1 MQVFGLKLFNFFR
14 FSNKNNSI
22 VFDILPEY
30 SGIHLDDIYDKIRKN
45 PIEHVQKV
53 KANGITNL
61 MSIAGLVNGN
71 YDFSNGVGKS
81 TILEGITYALFE
93 QVVRNVANTD
103 KSEKITKAIVT
114 NINGEYPPDVNEGW
128 VEMIFEENDKIYVLK
143 RGRELTKNKTD
154 HKRILKF
161 DCVSEKDSSHSGHRT
176 GDSDESVYKAINT
189 SYDLFVNSILFGQ
202 QDSGKFLSSTDS
214 VRKEMLIELLR
225 FDNLINGMLKKNRD
239 NKNTKKE
246 DIEKCNSQIM
256 LMSENLEKKP
266 SIESLNDHISE
277 KENLIKECVSA
288 SEVLRGQLNSLLQ
301 SDAIK
306 ELESI
311 KSEGSKIK
319 LDLTSKRKDKE
330 SRTQEWTNLHADVTK
345 SVSNKHQEIEA
356 SKLKKVE
363 VTRKIGGVRK
373 EIESFNME
381 NNKKGLETIEKAKS
395 AKPKCNDKINEL
407 LGVKEKAYGLMSSM
421 ESDIKRYS
429 KEIDL
434 LSSQIGSGKEE
445 FVCDKCKSI
454 VSRKHIESEIDKN
467 KKEKEKIE
475 AEISKL
481 RDEQNKCVDDLK
493 KLQENMEKINGWIN
507 KEGQINSNIKDF
519 RNNEEKIKELEASLK
534 EFDTNDKRL
543 LNEQKELEEKKSQY
557 LLKIEEISNVF
568 NSEIT
573 LLETKYRGLAE
584 KYKELEKSSTETKN
598 KMDAIKKQIEEK
610 SQLKSQYNFQI
621 GSLRKEIEIMG
632 EVKKQLIEL
641 RKKYEVE
648 KSVFARMSVLDS
660 CLGLEGIQVRI
671 IQKYLPLLNVYI
683 EEFMSLLS
691 NGSISAKVIINDK
704 SQIDVIIKGGSAD
717 TYKMLS
723 GGEKTTCKLA
733 ISVGLA
739 LLSFTRCNHKAEF
752 IALDELF
759 GALDN
764 SHIEMAFK
772 LLNKLKDKFSRI
784 LVISHKKEINDRIP
798 HRILVEK
805 DEGMF
810 GRSRIK
816 EVV

>member
-1 MQVFGLKLFNFFR
+1 
-14 FSNKNNSI
+14 
-22 VFDILPEY
+22 
-30 SGIHLDDIYDKIRKN
+30 
-45 PIEHVQKV
+45 
-53 KANGITNL
+53 
-61 MSIAGLVNGN
+61 
-71 YDFSNGVGKS
+71 
-81 TILEGITYALFE
+81 
-93 QVVRNVANTD
+93 
-103 KSEKITKAIVT
+103 
-114 NINGEYPPDVNEGW
+114 
-128 VEMIFEENDKIYVLK
+128 
-143 RGRELTKNKTD
+143 
-154 HKRILKF
+154 
-161 DCVSEKDSSHSGHRT
+161 
-176 GDSDESVYKAINT
+176 
-189 SYDLFVNSILFGQ
+189 
-202 QDSGKFLSSTDS
+202 
-214 VRKEMLIELLR
+214 
-225 FDNLINGMLKKNRD
+225 
-239 NKNTKKE
+239 
-246 DIEKCNSQIM
+246 
-256 LMSENLEKKP
+256 
-266 SIESLNDHISE
+266 
-277 KENLIKECVSA
+277 
-288 SEVLRGQLNSLLQ
+288 
-301 SDAIK
+301 
-306 ELESI
+306 
-311 KSEGSKIK
+311 
-319 LDLTSKRKDKE
+319 
-330 SRTQEWTNLHADVTK
+330 
-345 SVSNKHQEIEA
+345 
-356 SKLKKVE
+356 
-363 VTRKIGGVRK
+363 
-373 EIESFNME
+373 
-381 NNKKGLETIEKAKS
+381 
-395 AKPKCNDKINEL
+395 
-407 LGVKEKAYGLMSSM
+407 M

-434 LSSQIGSGKEE
+434 LSSQIISGKEE
-445 FVCDKCKSI
+445 FVCDKCKSM

-557 LLKIEEISNVF
+557 LLKIEEISKVF
-568 NSEIT
+568 NSEIA
-573 LLETKYRGLAE
+573 LLEKKYRELAE

-610 SQLKSQYNFQI
+610 SQFKSQYNSQI

-648 KSVFARMSVLDS
+648 KLVFARMSVLDS

-691 NGSISAKVIINDK
+691 NGSMSANVIINDK

-805 DEGMF
+805 DEGIF